1 MEEELKI
8 INGKLNYLKNKI
20 KDLEY
25 FILLNESYKLKI
37 DADKI
42 KSSCKRYDKSISN
55 LKEYFKES
63 NV

>member
-42 KSSCKRYDKSISN
+42 KCDGKRYNKSISN

-63 NV
+63 DV

>member
-1 MEEELKI
+1 LEDLDQV
-8 INGKLNYLKNKI
+8 NAKLNLLKNKF

-42 KSSCKRYDKSISN
+42 KCAGKRYDKSISN

-63 NV
+63 DV